1 MAEKSGATGAH
12 TGAEGKAPFPP
23 FQSETFASQLVWLA
37 ITFVALYLLMS
48 RVALPRIASIFEER
62 RDRIADDLAEAQRF
76 KDESEGA
83 LANYEKALADA
94 RNRAQGI
101 ANETRDQMSAQADER
116 RKSLETQLNA
126 KLADAERT
134 IATTKSNAMT
144 NVRGIAVE
152 AASAIVERLIGTA
165 PAAANVEIAV
175 EDALKR

>member
-1 MAEKSGATGAH
+1 MAEKTGAH
-12 TGAEGKAPFPP
+12 TGAEGKPAFPP

-83 LANYEKALADA
+83 MANYEKALADA

-101 ANETRDQMSAQADER
+101 ANETRDQMSREADER
-116 RKSLETQLNA
+116 RKTLESQLNA
-126 KLADAERT
+126 KLAEAERT
-134 IATTKSNAMT
+134 IATTKSTAMA

-152 AASAIVERLIGTA
+152 AASAIVERLVGSA
-165 PAAANVEIAV
+165 PAAASVESAV